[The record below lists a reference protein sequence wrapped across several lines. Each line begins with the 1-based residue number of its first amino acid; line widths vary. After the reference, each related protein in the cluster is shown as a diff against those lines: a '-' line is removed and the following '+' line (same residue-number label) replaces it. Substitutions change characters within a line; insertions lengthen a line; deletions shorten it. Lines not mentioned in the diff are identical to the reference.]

1 MAKILIIDDEEQL
14 RRLMARIIGLEGY
27 EVAEAPDCASG
38 MKTLRRYDPDVVLC
52 DVKLPDGNGVEMVGR
67 IKEAAP
73 ATEVILLTAYGNIPD
88 GVQAIKNGAFDYI
101 TKGDDNNKILPLLSR
116 AAERRNAAAADPHR
130 EQARRALPLR
140 PDRRRLGGHAGP
152 WTWPA
157 RSPSPASIAAHRRD
171 GNRQRSSRRPST
183 TPAAAR
189 SFRGDQLLG
198 AFSRNCS
205 KSELFGHRAGSF
217 TSAIK
222 DKKGL
227 SRKADKGTLFLDE
240 IGEMPVELQSK
251 LLRVLESGEFI
262 KVGETRPTRVDV
274 RLIAATNRNLEKEIA
289 AGNFRE
295 DLYFRLS
302 VFRIHLPSLRER
314 PGDIA
319 GYIRVFAAQ
328 FADKMGRR
336 IDSIDADYIAALE
349 RHTWHGNVRELRNAV
364 ERSMIMADGN
374 RLTADCLA
382 PEFHAAAG
390 SADPDSLALDDLE
403 RRHILRVLEHTRGNK
418 AEAARLLGI
427 GIATLYRKL
436 DGYGV
441 K

>member
-116 AAERRNAAAADPHR
+116 AAEKAEMQRRLSRIENKLSEEHTSVLLTGETGTGKEVFA
-130 EQARRALPLR
+130 QAIHHASRRAK
-140 PDRRRLGGHAGP
+140 GAFV
-152 WTWPA
+152 A
-157 RSPSPASIAAHRRD
+157 INCS
-171 GNRQRSSRRPST
+171 
-183 TPAAAR
+183 
-189 SFRGDQLLG
+189 
-198 AFSRNCS
+198 AFSRELLE
-205 KSELFGHRAGSF
+205 SELFGHRAGSF
-217 TSAIK
+217 TGAAK

-227 SRKADKGTLFLDE
+227 FEEADKGTLFLDE

-262 KVGETRPTRVDV
+262 KVGETRPTRIDV
-274 RLIAATNRNLEKEIA
+274 RLIAATNRDLEKEIA

>member
-1 MAKILIIDDEEQL
+1 M
-14 RRLMARIIGLEGY
+14 
-27 EVAEAPDCASG
+27 
-38 MKTLRRYDPDVVLC
+38 
-52 DVKLPDGNGVEMVGR
+52 
-67 IKEAAP
+67 
-73 ATEVILLTAYGNIPD
+73 
-88 GVQAIKNGAFDYI
+88 
-101 TKGDDNNKILPLLSR
+101 
-116 AAERRNAAAADPHR
+116 
-130 EQARRALPLR
+130 
-140 PDRRRLGGHAGP
+140 
-152 WTWPA
+152 
-157 RSPSPASIAAHRRD
+157 
-171 GNRQRSSRRPST
+171 
-183 TPAAAR
+183 
-189 SFRGDQLLG
+189 
-198 AFSRNCS
+198 
-205 KSELFGHRAGSF
+205 
-217 TSAIK
+217 
-222 DKKGL
+222 
-227 SRKADKGTLFLDE
+227 
-240 IGEMPVELQSK
+240 
-251 LLRVLESGEFI
+251 
-262 KVGETRPTRVDV
+262 
-274 RLIAATNRNLEKEIA
+274 
-289 AGNFRE
+289 
-295 DLYFRLS
+295 
-302 VFRIHLPSLRER
+302 FRIHLPSLRER

-349 RHTWHGNVRELRNAV
+349 HHTWHGNVRELRNAV

>member
-1 MAKILIIDDEEQL
+1 MKASRRAK
-14 RRLMARIIGLEGY
+14 
-27 EVAEAPDCASG
+27 
-38 MKTLRRYDPDVVLC
+38 
-52 DVKLPDGNGVEMVGR
+52 
-67 IKEAAP
+67 
-73 ATEVILLTAYGNIPD
+73 
-88 GVQAIKNGAFDYI
+88 GAFVAI
-101 TKGDDNNKILPLLSR
+101 NCS
-116 AAERRNAAAADPHR
+116 
-130 EQARRALPLR
+130 
-140 PDRRRLGGHAGP
+140 
-152 WTWPA
+152 
-157 RSPSPASIAAHRRD
+157 
-171 GNRQRSSRRPST
+171 
-183 TPAAAR
+183 
-189 SFRGDQLLG
+189 
-198 AFSRNCS
+198 AFSRELLE
-205 KSELFGHRAGSF
+205 SELFGHRAGSF
-217 TSAIK
+217 TGAAK

-227 SRKADKGTLFLDE
+227 FEEADKGTLFLDE
-240 IGEMPVELQSK
+240 IGEMPVELQSN

-262 KVGETRPTRVDV
+262 KVGETRPTRIDV
-274 RLIAATNRNLEKEIA
+274 RLIAATNRDLEKEIA